1 MWFQR
6 YKAEE
11 TRSQTSAQKP
21 GFVDKHFTTNR
32 VECVNSMLIVHENL
46 HYLELTEETWLR
58 MNPREKESYME
69 RVLSSDVS
77 HTKPVEVLHHAIVT
91 REPKIKALIKT
102 MVSYFWQI

>member
-1 MWFQR
+1 MRQLSERQR
-6 YKAEE
+6 RNE
-11 TRSQTSAQKP
+11 QSA
-21 GFVDKHFTTNR
+21 VINR
-32 VECVNSMLIVHENL
+32 GPYRLHENL
-46 HYLELTEETWLR
+46 QHLELTEETWLR

-77 HTKPVEVLHHAIVT
+77 HTKPVEVLHHATVT